1 MKNFPIENVKFK
13 KPRLHGVDGAVSIEI
28 GIVPFKLELDG
39 YVELVDT
46 SVLLDLIN
54 IPANLKAL
62 QGKRFEF
69 PINPGPGYIEG
80 SVYLFSA
87 HNPVDVTSIE
97 FGKITAGHLPLIL
110 QTRWLLEYEM
120 AGFKNLEKT
129 IVASIEI

>member
-1 MKNFPIENVKFK
+1 MKDFPIEKVKFNK
-13 KPRLHGVDGAVSIEI
+13 ARLHEVDGTVSIEI
-28 GIVPFKLELDG
+28 SILPFELELDG
-39 YVELVDT
+39 YIELVDT

-62 QGKRFEF
+62 QGNRFEF
-69 PINPGPGYIEG
+69 PINPEPGYIEG

-97 FGKITAGHLPLIL
+97 FGQITSGCLPVTL
-110 QTRWLLEYEM
+110 QTQWLLEYEM

-129 IVASIEI
+129 VVTSIEV